1 MAQSIDDG
9 DGKDDNASAG
19 LLFKK
24 TMTQDS
30 NFEIKLAGGSHERK
44 IPRTQLQVG
53 YKTYGSGYELT
64 VLN

>member
-9 DGKDDNASAG
+9 DGGDDNASAA

-24 TMTQDS
+24 TMTQAS
-30 NFEIKLAGGSHERK
+30 NFEVKMAGGSHERK
-44 IPRTQLQVG
+44 IPATQLQIG

-64 VLN
+64 ILN